1 MAKVKIMKKEL
12 VWDIFCSADG
22 SKIGT
27 TKSIYRF
34 EEKLLEKMYS
44 IVSIYYDYTYIKF
57 IDRFYFFVAP
67 VGMYDYCSYNSVE
80 ELKNKW
86 AEQDIYFYMVSHNK
100 WSMIEAEADYFSI
113 QDTDSYDRFFTK
125 AIYQDYDSAIRY
137 CRENNV
143 DINNIV
149 PQKWGEYTS
158 LFD

>member
-12 VWDIFCSADG
+12 VWDVFCSADG

-57 IDRFYFFVAP
+57 IDRFYFFVVS
-67 VGMYDYCSYNSVE
+67 VGMYDYCTYRSLE
-80 ELKNKW
+80 ELKNEW
-86 AEQDIYFYMVSHNK
+86 GNRDVYFYMVSHNK
-100 WSMIEAEADYFSI
+100 WSMIEVEADYFSI
-113 QDTDSYDRFFTK
+113 QDNDSYNSFFTK

-149 PQKWGEYTS
+149 PQEWGEYIS

>member
-67 VGMYDYCSYNSVE
+67 VGTYDYCIYRSLE
-80 ELKNKW
+80 ELKNEW
-86 AEQDIYFYMVSHNK
+86 AEQDVYFYMVSHNK
-100 WSMIEAEADYFSI
+100 WSMIEVEADYFSI
-113 QDTDSYDRFFTK
+113 QDTDSYDKFFTK
-125 AIYQDYDSAIRY
+125 AIYQDYDSAIKY

-149 PQKWGEYTS
+149 PQEWGEYTF

>member
-100 WSMIEAEADYFSI
+100 WSMVEVEADYFSI

>member
-1 MAKVKIMKKEL
+1 MAKVKIIKKEL
-12 VWDIFCSADG
+12 IWDVFCSADD

-57 IDRFYFFVAP
+57 IDRFYFFVAS
-67 VGMYDYCSYNSVE
+67 VGMYDYCLYNSLE
-80 ELKNKW
+80 KLKNEW
-86 AEQDIYFYMVSHNK
+86 AKQKVYFYMVSHNE
-100 WSMIEAEADYFSI
+100 WNMTEVEADYFSI
-113 QDTDSYDRFFTK
+113 QGTDGYDSPFTK
-125 AIYQDYDSAIRY
+125 ATYQDYDSAIKY

-143 DINNIV
+143 DIGNIV
-149 PQKWGEYTS
+149 PQEWGEYIP